1 MHAAIAALPPFH
13 PRVIQASYKP
23 LIAALVPRYVQAVN
37 QDTSLPK
44 SKLTVEALARSV
56 LKRTLSLLVEHQGA
70 VPVRE
75 ALSYL
80 MLGTAKQ
87 PLTDIQEKTAGR
99 LLELVMECSELIV
112 TNCEGSTFSL
122 HPEWSRRF
130 CERYEQ
136 KEARVLAM
144 TAHWDSQEESEPS
157 KLLPTGIE
165 QLIDE
170 LKDIRGHIAAIESAF
185 EEFRFERLCERV
197 EPPTSLLDQQQREFA
212 QQAQRWAIVQQITE
226 EGLEEL
232 TMRTLERF
240 SSASDFSKAGV
251 TQRTKSPH

>member
-56 LKRTLSLLVEHQGA
+56 LQRTLSLLVEHQGT

-80 MLGTAKQ
+80 MRGAAKQ

-144 TAHWDSQEESEPS
+144 TAHWDLEASEPS
-157 KLLPTGIE
+157 KLPAGIE

-170 LKDIRGHIAAIESAF
+170 LQGVRGHIAAIESAF
-185 EEFRFERLCERV
+185 EEYRLERLCERL
-197 EPPTSLLDQQQREFA
+197 ERPNSLLDQQQREFA
-212 QQAQRWAIVQQITE
+212 QQAKRWAIVQQITE

-240 SSASDFSKAGV
+240 SSASNFSKVGV

>member
-23 LIAALVPRYVQAVN
+23 LIAALIPRYVQAVN

-56 LKRTLSLLVEHQGA
+56 LQRTLSLLVEHQGT

-80 MLGTAKQ
+80 MRGAAKQ

-144 TAHWDSQEESEPS
+144 TAHWDLEASEPS
-157 KLLPTGIE
+157 KLPGIE

-170 LKDIRGHIAAIESAF
+170 LQGVRGHIAAMESAF
-185 EEFRFERLCERV
+185 EEYRLERLCERL
-197 EPPTSLLDQQQREFA
+197 ERPNSLLDQQQREFA
-212 QQAQRWAIVQQITE
+212 QQAKRWAIVQQITE

-240 SSASDFSKAGV
+240 SSASNFSKVGV